1 MKTVIN
7 NTKGVVTYESGNK
20 IILETTDTI
29 ELKGDVTIAGTTTTN
44 ARVDDRIIELA
55 YGTTGSRDSGLEDAG
70 VIIERGDDANVF
82 FGWDESTD
90 LFTVGTGT
98 FTGVSTGPLSLSLA
112 GIKGSTITGSE
123 GVLSPA
129 LTGSATITV
138 PAGGLIVGSTAVNST
153 AAELNLLDGSAKSA
167 SSITIADADAF
178 LVIDGNTTKQIPAS
192 DIKTYI
198 GTLTLDIDGATD
210 IGAALVDADLL
221 MVDDG
226 ANGSNRKTAMSR
238 VKTYVS
244 DLTLTTAAQT
254 NVTSLGTLTALTV
267 SGDLTVDTSTLYVDS
282 SNNRVGIGTTSP
294 GFNLHVKPS
303 SGNARIQLESDDNSA
318 DVELRLDCASS
329 TRNAVVKFYN
339 AATDVGGIGYVASDE
354 IMKMWGSNNLH
365 DDHLCI
371 KSNGLI
377 GIGTASPTEKLD
389 VNSDAIRI
397 RSSQTPGSADATGTA
412 GMICWDSDYIYVC
425 VDTNTWKRVAIATW

>member
-7 NTKGVVTYESGNK
+7 NTQGVVTYESGNK

-29 ELKGDVTIAGTTTTN
+29 EIKGDLTIAGTTTTN

-70 VIIERGDDANVF
+70 IIIERGDDSNVF

-98 FTGVSTGPLSLSLA
+98 FTGVSDGPLTLSPA
-112 GIKGSTITGSE
+112 GIKGSVITGSE
-123 GVLSPA
+123 GILSPA

-138 PAGGLIVGSTAVNST
+138 PVGGLILGSTAVNST

-167 SSITIADADAF
+167 SSITLADADAF

-226 ANGSNRKTAMSR
+226 AQGNNRKTAMSR

-254 NVTSLGTLTALTV
+254 AITSVGTLSALAV
-267 SGDLTVDTSTLYVDS
+267 SGDLTVDTSTLKVDS
-282 SNNRVGIGTTSP
+282 SNNRVGIATASP
-294 GFNLHVKPS
+294 SHNLHIKPT
-303 SGNARIQLESDDNSA
+303 SGNARLVLESDNNSA
-318 DVELRLDCASS
+318 DVEMRLDSASTERS
-329 TRNAVVKFYN
+329 AYVTFRNADTV
-339 AATDVGGIGYVASDE
+339 VGGIGYVAADS
-354 IMKMWGSNNLH
+354 ITKMWGGNNH
-365 DDHLCI
+365 NDDHLCI
-371 KSNGLI
+371 KS
-377 GIGTASPTEKLD
+377 D
-389 VNSDAIRI
+389 
-397 RSSQTPGSADATGTA
+397 
-412 GMICWDSDYIYVC
+412 
-425 VDTNTWKRVAIATW
+425 